1 MAGNGFFWHLFFH
14 HHHLF
19 FDPKISKT
27 LSHTYIYILYI
38 YTYALLV
45 VCTSQSLRIGFANRK
60 RISTTRSSISI
71 MSVAKNIVVLPGD
84 HVGQEITEEAIKV
97 LNAISE
103 ARPTVKFNFQHHL
116 IGGAAIDATGVPLPK
131 EALIAS
137 KKADAILLGAVGGPK
152 WGTGSV
158 RPEQGLLEIRKE
170 LQLYANLRPCNFA
183 SDSLVDL
190 SPLKAEHAKGT
201 DFVVVRE
208 LVGGIYFG
216 ERKEDDGDGVA
227 WDSEK
232 YSVPEVQ
239 RITRMAAFL
248 ALQHNPPL
256 PIWSLDK
263 ANVLA
268 SSRLWRRTVEETIK
282 NEFPTLSVKH
292 QLIDSAAMILIK
304 NPTQLNGIIITSNMF
319 GDIISDEASVIPGS
333 LGLLPSASL
342 ASLPDTNTAFGL
354 YEPCHGSAPDLPKG
368 KVNPIA
374 TILSA
379 AMMLRLSLDMAEE
392 ANVVEEAV
400 KKVLDSGV
408 RTGDLGGSNSTSDV
422 GSAVAEAVK
431 KILK

>member
-1 MAGNGFFWHLFFH
+1 
-14 HHHLF
+14 
-19 FDPKISKT
+19 
-27 LSHTYIYILYI
+27 
-38 YTYALLV
+38 
-45 VCTSQSLRIGFANRK
+45 
-60 RISTTRSSISI
+60 
-71 MSVAKNIVVLPGD
+71 MSKNIVVLPGD

-97 LNAISE
+97 LKAISE
-103 ARPTVKFNFQHHL
+103 IRPNAKFNFQHHL
-116 IGGAAIDATGVPLPK
+116 IGGAAIDATGVPLPD
-131 EALIAS
+131 EALEAS
-137 KKADAILLGAVGGPK
+137 KKADAVLLGAVGGPK
-152 WGTGSV
+152 WGTGAV
-158 RPEQGLLEIRKE
+158 RPEQGLLKIRKE

-183 SDSLVDL
+183 SDSLLDL
-190 SPLKAEHAKGT
+190 SPLKAQYAKGT

-216 ERKEDDGDGVA
+216 ERKEDEGDGVA

-248 ALQHNPPL
+248 ALQHEPPL

-268 SSRLWRRTVEETIK
+268 SSRLWRKTVEQTIK
-282 NEFPTLSVKH
+282 DEFPTLTVNH
-292 QLIDSAAMILIK
+292 QLIDSAAMILVK
-304 NPTQLNGIIITSNMF
+304 NPTQLNGVIITSNMF

-379 AMMLRLSLDMAEE
+379 AMMLKLSLNM
-392 ANVVEEAV
+392 VEEGVAIEKAV
-400 KKVLDSGV
+400 KKVLDEGI
-408 RTGDLGGSNSTSDV
+408 RTADLGGSNSTAEV
-422 GSAVAEAVK
+422 GDAVAQAVK
-431 KILK
+431 EILA

>member
-1 MAGNGFFWHLFFH
+1 M
-14 HHHLF
+14 
-19 FDPKISKT
+19 SKN
-27 LSHTYIYILYI
+27 
-38 YTYALLV
+38 V
-45 VCTSQSLRIGFANRK
+45 
-60 RISTTRSSISI
+60 
-71 MSVAKNIVVLPGD
+71 VVLPGD

-97 LNAISE
+97 LNAVSE
-103 ARPTVKFNFQHHL
+103 ARPGVKFNFQHHL
-116 IGGAAIDATGVPLPK
+116 IGGAAIDATGVPLPD
-131 EALIAS
+131 EALEAS
-137 KKADAILLGAVGGPK
+137 KKADAVLLGAVGGPK
-152 WGTGSV
+152 WGTGAV
-158 RPEQGLLEIRKE
+158 RPEQGLLKIRKE

-183 SDSLVDL
+183 SDSLLEL
-190 SPLKAEHAKGT
+190 SPLKAEYARGT

-216 ERKEDDGDGVA
+216 ERKEDEGDGVA

-248 ALQHNPPL
+248 ALQHEPPL

-268 SSRLWRRTVEETIK
+268 SSRLWRKTVEKTIK
-282 NEFPTLSVKH
+282 EEFPTLFVNH
-292 QLIDSAAMILIK
+292 QLIDSAAMILVK

-342 ASLPDTNTAFGL
+342 ASLPDSNTAFGL

-368 KVNPIA
+368 KVNPVA

-379 AMMLRLSLDMAEE
+379 AMMLKLSL
-392 ANVVEEAV
+392 NLVEEGLAIEKAV
-400 KKVLDSGV
+400 KKVLDDGV
-408 RTGDLGGSNSTSDV
+408 RTGDLGGSNSTTEV
-422 GSAVAEAVK
+422 GDAVAKAVK
-431 KILK
+431 EILA